1 MSKTNK
7 QFTNIHPTMYRA
19 LSSLYEDEKEFNDK
33 IINTGIV
40 PPSQFL
46 SGYREEMMLM
56 GSAWSLNHE
65 YVTKQL
71 YDPHEIH
78 SVLRKQVNIQC
89 KDGKIDILEPSCCK
103 IEEGE
108 AEGVMIVCTCPIKFD
123 SAEVTGN
130 PVVFKGKRRFI

>member
-1 MSKTNK
+1 MKKKNK
-7 QFTNIHPTMYRA
+7 QFSNIHPTMFRA
-19 LSSLYEDEKEFNDK
+19 LSSLYEDEKEYSDK
-33 IINTGIV
+33 IIKTRIV
-40 PPSQFL
+40 SPSQL
-46 SGYREEMMLM
+46 ISGYRKEIPLS

-78 SVLRKQVNIQC
+78 SILRKQINIEC
-89 KDGKIDILEPSCCK
+89 KDGKMTVVEPSCCK
-103 IEEGE
+103 IEDNES
-108 AEGVMIVCTCPIKFD
+108 EGVMIVCTCHIKFD